1 MKVRAIGRF
10 AELATPTFLTGQL
23 FFLNFLFG
31 REGAVRDGQGLLAR
45 HAEVKR
51 TMYGA
56 LFVGFNFVRFEKNR
70 GEKNWALLALLDAS

>member
-1 MKVRAIGRF
+1 MAG
-10 AELATPTFLTGQL
+10 
-23 FFLNFLFG
+23 
-31 REGAVRDGQGLLAR
+31 RDGQSLLAR